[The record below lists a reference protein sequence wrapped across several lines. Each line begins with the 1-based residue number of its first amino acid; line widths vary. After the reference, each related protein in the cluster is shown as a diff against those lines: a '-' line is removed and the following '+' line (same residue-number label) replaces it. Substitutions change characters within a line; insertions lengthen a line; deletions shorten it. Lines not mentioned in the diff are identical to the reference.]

1 MEIKGQRT
9 KNDRKRRKLEWMFYR
24 EKQIMRAVKE
34 AREDTGGGHT
44 GGNGAH
50 ALVSDPTAIQGIKAA
65 SELKMV
71 VLDDGIAVEK
81 PERWLR
87 VIHNTY
93 KLSDGITKM
102 ILIKRFRESKP
113 MSAIADISIHALARR
128 ATLVPGSF
136 LLSATENVTT
146 GVPLVVTRLS
156 GSLPMFPITVIVFMF
171 IALLFS

>member
-34 AREDTGGGHT
+34 ARADTGSGHT

-71 VLDDGIAVEK
+71 VLDDGIVVEK

-102 ILIKRFRESKP
+102 ILIKRFRESKT
-113 MSAIADISIHALARR
+113 MSVIADEVGISERR
-128 ATLVPGSF
+128 AYDIKDDVFNGFIETAAAQEG
-136 LLSATENVTT
+136 LLRVY
-146 GVPLVVTRLS
+146 
-156 GSLPMFPITVIVFMF
+156 
-171 IALLFS
+171 